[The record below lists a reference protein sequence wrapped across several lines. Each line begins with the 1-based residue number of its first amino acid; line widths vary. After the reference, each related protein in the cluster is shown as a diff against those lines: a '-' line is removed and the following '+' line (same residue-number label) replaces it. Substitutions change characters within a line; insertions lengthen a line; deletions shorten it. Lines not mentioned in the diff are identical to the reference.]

1 MSEIN
6 KLTVWRTILKEIV
19 QEYPQKTGEN
29 ILKQIESRIEN
40 YKDK

>member
-6 KLTVWRTILKEIV
+6 KLTVWRTIMKEII

-29 ILKQIESRIEN
+29 ILQQIESRIRN
-40 YKDK
+40 HIDK